1 MNLKHKDYI
10 KSLILILVFFIN
22 SVVLIAGPFSA
33 DLRDGFLIQD
43 LGSGNIRVN
52 QIDLVTGTRV
62 KVQELAVGGSGN
74 NAYGYNPKDNYI
86 YGIQVTAATGN
97 DTYNLVRIEPTATG
111 FTFTKKP
118 ITGLVHNIDNGMFIG
133 DFDKDGNM
141 YVAGDGSDGSVGG
154 PIFKIIINTDGSG
167 SATKLSI
174 DRGSPRF
181 ADWGYTDRVGG
192 TERFYFISDGGSL
205 YYFTKSGST
214 LTKSSSIASNLT
226 TGGNTVVGTF
236 VAGTDLFYYPSG
248 SSQLYKVDLLN
259 PTAGSQPFSNVANP
273 SNNGD
278 AARNYQIVIPA
289 LALGKEVTNGTTFT
303 QGSDIRYKLTI
314 KNAGDYPLGDPAF
327 NSHYTVTDTINSQKV
342 TTTATAVTAKLYNS
356 LTGTTFTNVTGFPT
370 TINYVTV
377 DSTTSKFELKSDG
390 GSLPKIPKGYRLE
403 IEYTLKSKIYSFV
416 GDQDQILNTAVGTV
430 PGKSVTSDAQVSIIA
445 TPPEL
450 GILKSVDK
458 TTLLKGDILQYTL
471 ELTNKSTSK
480 SFTGVVVKDILKADI
495 TQVFETFSVYDSNG
509 TTLIGEVIDTDG
521 ITSNNLNYTITTG
534 ETTINIGTIA
544 TLGPN
549 ATKKYILKGITKT
562 NLTLSTLKNMGL
574 ADSNELDP
582 IPSNEVTTVITGEK
596 PFDYGDAPDTYK
608 TITSNPPRHAQVAN
622 TPYFGKGV
630 DYETVWTQPL
640 GSNADLDDKNG
651 SDDEDGIVSV
661 NGVAYDSSLPILLI
675 EGIENT
681 ITVNIGKVLSG
692 GAKVKIWLDGLN
704 GNINNGFDNNNSQV
718 IYNATVNNTGN
729 IDVKFPL
736 SILGNRS
743 STAGKTYLRMRITSV
758 VNDNQINSTGG
769 VADDGE
775 VEDYLVFISER
786 KTDYGDL
793 PDTYKTKLL
802 SDGPRH
808 LDVYLFGQGAPV
820 GGNLFLGDT
829 KTYEN
834 DAPVSLTGV
843 EDTGDDGVKDSS
855 GNILSTIYTN
865 EDNVLIVKASSPGY
879 IGVWVDFNGNGIFE
893 SGEGITQS
901 VIAGNNTIVI
911 PANRFTYDPGLVL
924 TNRKGVRVRYASDEV
939 SVNKPTGLAIGGEVE
954 DYFIPFVKK
963 VIDVTIGKAA
973 PTSVVQEGTI
983 AYTLTL
989 TNTGNVAVKDYV
1001 LVDKPDTTK
1010 VDITQ
1015 ITGISIL
1022 LDGQS
1027 VTGATF
1033 TYNTGT
1039 NQFELGGTK
1048 PEIPVGKSLV
1058 VNYTLKSKLFDIAT
1072 NNQILNT
1079 ATVITGNVTKNA
1091 VANVGVITNKIG
1103 TLDKSTST
1111 PTINQE
1117 GVATYTLKV
1126 VNTGNVPLTGYI
1138 LEDTPDL
1145 GKMDISTLVVTSI
1158 KVNGTSV
1165 TSPTEFKGDSP
1176 ANSTKLVL
1184 VQAPT
1189 IPVGG
1194 TLEVVYTLKTKL
1206 FDTTTDNKIINTGS
1220 LALTQ
1225 GGSAILDT
1233 AEVQITKVTGGTIS
1247 KNAIPSEITLADKI
1261 PYEVTITNTGN
1272 TPILLSTLIDTI
1284 ALEDRVYIQG
1294 VEGNIGT
1301 YILGGETSKSITV
1314 TYTTATGV
1322 ITFAGLPEKLGV
1334 KEKIVI
1340 KYTLETKNAEYV
1352 STNPNI
1358 ENAAYVDLNGNG
1370 EVDAGETSTDP
1381 VKIVETKTGTI
1392 VKSSSQG
1399 SIDQN
1404 GVIDYTVVVTNT
1416 GNKAISTSLFKD
1428 IISTED
1434 KSKIEKVVGKVE
1446 VALVDISSSTTGITY
1461 QEISATYN
1469 LTTGE
1474 VVFVGLPSAIPVGKK
1489 MLVKYSLQTTIF
1501 DITADDTI
1509 NNKVQIDIDG
1519 DNVINNTTETS
1530 TAPVKVTSKTDVT
1543 IDKVSSTTTIG
1554 QGGTIS
1560 YTLTVTNTGNTPVS
1574 NYTLVDKPDPTKV
1587 DVTQITVPSI
1597 LLDGQPTVGATFTYN
1612 TTTNQFELGGTKPL
1626 IPVGKSLV
1634 VSYSLKSLVFDTS
1647 TNDKILNT
1655 AIIKIGAV
1663 TKEDTVSVTV
1673 NKNITATLE
1682 KTTSTPTI
1690 NQEGVA
1696 TYTLKVVNTGNTPLT
1711 GYILEDTPDLT
1722 KIDISTLLVTSIKV
1736 NGTSVTS
1743 PTEFKGDS
1751 PANSTKLVLVQ
1762 APTIPVGGTL
1772 EVVYTLKTKLFD
1784 TTTDNKII
1792 NTGSLALTQG
1802 GSAILDTAEVQITK
1816 VTGGTISKNAIPS
1829 EITLAD
1835 KIPYEVTITNTGNTP
1850 ILLSTLIDTIALED
1864 RVYIQ
1869 GVEGNIGT
1877 YILGGETSKSITVTY
1892 TTATGVITFAGL
1904 PEKLGVKEKIVIKYT
1919 LETKNA
1925 EYVSTNPNIENAAYV
1940 DLNGNGE
1947 VDAGETSTAPVK
1959 VTSKID
1965 ILLEKTTPV
1974 TTIVKGEDITYT
1986 IKITNLGNI
1995 PLKNYILEDT
2005 PEIDKIN
2012 SDTLKNVTI
2021 KLNDLILDSKSFV
2034 FNKASNKFELVGEKP
2049 IIPLNGVLEIT
2060 YTLTSNSNM
2069 TNINLGITNIVNF
2082 KMDNI
2087 NKEASVVVN
2096 LSTMNITKI
2105 SNNENQ
2111 VLQGGDEV
2119 IYTIVLKTSSK
2130 NEQQVLVK
2138 DNLLEVN
2145 NYNNLSFLK
2154 IEDIKDIKIN
2164 GILINNGKEMFTK
2177 QGLNLIIPGTTLESD
2192 TETIITYTLTIPKD
2206 LSEEIAEIKNEALV
2220 IKNEVEIRTDE
2231 VVIELAK
2238 PKLILRHDVFKF
2250 ENKYNDTNQIL
2261 LEEKPIAENIE
2272 NIEGKNS
2279 KPPIVFAGD
2288 DILYFVSLV
2297 NKTKVPMKGKTDINH
2312 QLDSKQLKDD
2322 NGLNVFVDNKFLGV
2336 IVTSLDTGEKV
2347 FYSKNDLSQNSQ
2359 ILVRGNINLND
2370 LETLVAENESEL
2382 KDIGTDIAKSLLT
2395 KLSNLYALTSSSLP
2409 TATNLGIT
2417 NQESSFEFQQIVP
2430 SRSVVSFV
2438 VKSTINLKGSFA
2450 KSKQISTY
2458 AYLPSDPLQNTS
2470 EGELRKTVIVLGR
2483 KNTDLVLS
2491 KRSEIEEASVGKF
2504 VPYII
2509 QIKNVGEDSA
2519 VDVYI
2524 QDKIPPGFVYV
2535 EGSAVQVLNESY
2547 SENKITT
2554 TGIKEIKFGP
2564 ISEIKS
2570 GDIVKIKYLLKV
2582 GVGVKPG
2589 TYKNIAVSVDKTDKT
2604 ISNPD
2609 SVDIEIVS
2617 DPIFEHT
2624 TIIGKVFHDRD
2635 GDGIQDYAT
2644 AKNVVIDVN
2653 LPKNY
2658 YIPNTTTV
2666 SKGGKTYDFSDSYS
2680 RITIREIKGR
2690 ASELEP
2696 ATNNMIVIRKELIK
2710 PIMASVRVQTNR
2722 GTDITQQGNG
2732 EVITNHTGDKIKGMT
2747 SQDIVVTQRVIKNKD
2762 NKIILEIFILNNGIQ
2777 EEGLPGVRLA
2787 TPEGIVVETDRFG
2800 RYHVPPV
2807 PETLGKNY
2815 IIKVDPTTL
2824 PKGAEFT
2831 TENPRVRHLGKVM
2844 MKFNFG
2850 VKLPPLKNPEKK
2862 DN

>member
-1 MNLKHKDYI
+1 MLVKY
-10 KSLILILVFFIN
+10 SLQTTIFDIT
-22 SVVLIAGPFSA
+22 A
-33 DLRDGFLIQD
+33 D
-43 LGSGNIRVN
+43 
-52 QIDLVTGTRV
+52 
-62 KVQELAVGGSGN
+62 
-74 NAYGYNPKDNYI
+74 
-86 YGIQVTAATGN
+86 
-97 DTYNLVRIEPTATG
+97 
-111 FTFTKKP
+111 
-118 ITGLVHNIDNGMFIG
+118 
-133 DFDKDGNM
+133 
-141 YVAGDGSDGSVGG
+141 
-154 PIFKIIINTDGSG
+154 
-167 SATKLSI
+167 
-174 DRGSPRF
+174 
-181 ADWGYTDRVGG
+181 
-192 TERFYFISDGGSL
+192 
-205 YYFTKSGST
+205 
-214 LTKSSSIASNLT
+214 
-226 TGGNTVVGTF
+226 
-236 VAGTDLFYYPSG
+236 
-248 SSQLYKVDLLN
+248 
-259 PTAGSQPFSNVANP
+259 
-273 SNNGD
+273 
-278 AARNYQIVIPA
+278 
-289 LALGKEVTNGTTFT
+289 
-303 QGSDIRYKLTI
+303 
-314 KNAGDYPLGDPAF
+314 
-327 NSHYTVTDTINSQKV
+327 DTINNKVQIDIDGDNVISNTTETSTAPVKV
-342 TTTATAVTAKLYNS
+342 T
-356 LTGTTFTNVTGFPT
+356 
-370 TINYVTV
+370 
-377 DSTTSKFELKSDG
+377 SK
-390 GSLPKIPKGYRLE
+390 
-403 IEYTLKSKIYSFV
+403 T
-416 GDQDQILNTAVGTV
+416 
-430 PGKSVTSDAQVSIIA
+430 
-445 TPPEL
+445 
-450 GILKSVDK
+450 
-458 TTLLKGDILQYTL
+458 
-471 ELTNKSTSK
+471 
-480 SFTGVVVKDILKADI
+480 
-495 TQVFETFSVYDSNG
+495 
-509 TTLIGEVIDTDG
+509 
-521 ITSNNLNYTITTG
+521 
-534 ETTINIGTIA
+534 
-544 TLGPN
+544 
-549 ATKKYILKGITKT
+549 
-562 NLTLSTLKNMGL
+562 
-574 ADSNELDP
+574 
-582 IPSNEVTTVITGEK
+582 
-596 PFDYGDAPDTYK
+596 
-608 TITSNPPRHAQVAN
+608 
-622 TPYFGKGV
+622 
-630 DYETVWTQPL
+630 
-640 GSNADLDDKNG
+640 
-651 SDDEDGIVSV
+651 
-661 NGVAYDSSLPILLI
+661 
-675 EGIENT
+675 
-681 ITVNIGKVLSG
+681 
-692 GAKVKIWLDGLN
+692 
-704 GNINNGFDNNNSQV
+704 
-718 IYNATVNNTGN
+718 
-729 IDVKFPL
+729 
-736 SILGNRS
+736 
-743 STAGKTYLRMRITSV
+743 
-758 VNDNQINSTGG
+758 
-769 VADDGE
+769 
-775 VEDYLVFISER
+775 
-786 KTDYGDL
+786 
-793 PDTYKTKLL
+793 
-802 SDGPRH
+802 
-808 LDVYLFGQGAPV
+808 
-820 GGNLFLGDT
+820 
-829 KTYEN
+829 
-834 DAPVSLTGV
+834 
-843 EDTGDDGVKDSS
+843 
-855 GNILSTIYTN
+855 
-865 EDNVLIVKASSPGY
+865 
-879 IGVWVDFNGNGIFE
+879 
-893 SGEGITQS
+893 
-901 VIAGNNTIVI
+901 
-911 PANRFTYDPGLVL
+911 
-924 TNRKGVRVRYASDEV
+924 
-939 SVNKPTGLAIGGEVE
+939 
-954 DYFIPFVKK
+954 
-963 VIDVTIGKAA
+963 DVTIDKVSSTTTIG
-973 PTSVVQEGTI
+973 QGGTI
-983 AYTLTL
+983 SYTLTV
-989 TNTGNVAVKDYV
+989 TNTGNTPVSNYT
-1001 LVDKPDTTK
+1001 LVDKPDPTK
-1010 VDITQ
+1010 VDVTQ
-1015 ITGISIL
+1015 ITVPSIL
-1022 LDGQS
+1022 LDGQPA
-1027 VTGATF
+1027 VGATF
-1033 TYNTGT
+1033 TYNTTT

-1048 PEIPVGKSLV
+1048 PLIPVGKSLV
-1058 VNYTLKSKLFDIAT
+1058 VSYSLKSLVFDTST
-1072 NNQILNT
+1072 NDKILNT
-1079 ATVITGNVTKNA
+1079 AIIKTGAVTKEDTVSVTVNK
-1091 VANVGVITNKIG
+1091 NITA
-1103 TLDKSTST
+1103 TLEKTTST

-1126 VNTGNVPLTGYI
+1126 VNTGNTPLTGYI

-1158 KVNGTSV
+1158 KVNGTLI

-1184 VQAPT
+1184 VQAPI

-1194 TLEVVYTLKTKL
+1194 TLEIVYTMKSKL

-1370 EVDAGETSTDP
+1370 KVDAGETSTDP

-1404 GVIDYTVVVTNT
+1404 GVIDYTVAVTNT

-1474 VVFVGLPSAIPVGKK
+1474 VVFAGLPSAIPVGKK

-1501 DITADDTI
+1501 DITADDII
-1509 NNKVQIDIDG
+1509 NNKVQIDMDG
-1519 DNVINNTTETS
+1519 DDVIN
-1530 TAPVKVTSKTDVT
+1530 
-1543 IDKVSSTTTIG
+1543 
-1554 QGGTIS
+1554 
-1560 YTLTVTNTGNTPVS
+1560 
-1574 NYTLVDKPDPTKV
+1574 
-1587 DVTQITVPSI
+1587 
-1597 LLDGQPTVGATFTYN
+1597 
-1612 TTTNQFELGGTKPL
+1612 
-1626 IPVGKSLV
+1626 
-1634 VSYSLKSLVFDTS
+1634 
-1647 TNDKILNT
+1647 
-1655 AIIKIGAV
+1655 
-1663 TKEDTVSVTV
+1663 
-1673 NKNITATLE
+1673 
-1682 KTTSTPTI
+1682 
-1690 NQEGVA
+1690 
-1696 TYTLKVVNTGNTPLT
+1696 
-1711 GYILEDTPDLT
+1711 
-1722 KIDISTLLVTSIKV
+1722 
-1736 NGTSVTS
+1736 
-1743 PTEFKGDS
+1743 
-1751 PANSTKLVLVQ
+1751 
-1762 APTIPVGGTL
+1762 
-1772 EVVYTLKTKLFD
+1772 D
-1784 TTTDNKII
+1784 TT
-1792 NTGSLALTQG
+1792 
-1802 GSAILDTAEVQITK
+1802 
-1816 VTGGTISKNAIPS
+1816 
-1829 EITLAD
+1829 
-1835 KIPYEVTITNTGNTP
+1835 
-1850 ILLSTLIDTIALED
+1850 
-1864 RVYIQ
+1864 
-1869 GVEGNIGT
+1869 
-1877 YILGGETSKSITVTY
+1877 
-1892 TTATGVITFAGL
+1892 
-1904 PEKLGVKEKIVIKYT
+1904 
-1919 LETKNA
+1919 
-1925 EYVSTNPNIENAAYV
+1925 
-1940 DLNGNGE
+1940 
-1947 VDAGETSTAPVK
+1947 ETSTAPVK

-2021 KLNDLILDSKSFV
+2021 KLNNLILDSKSFV

-2336 IVTSLDTGEKV
+2336 VVTSLDTGEKV

-2409 TATNLGIT
+2409 SATNLGIT

-2438 VKSTINLKGSFA
+2438 VKSTINPKGSFA

-2509 QIKNVGEDSA
+2509 QIKNVGEDPA

-2690 ASELEP
+2690 VSELEP

-2762 NKIILEIFILNNGIQ
+2762 NKIILEIFVLNNGIQ

>member
-141 YVAGDGSDGSVGG
+141 YVAGDGSDGSAGG

-214 LTKSSSIASNLT
+214 LTKSSSTASNLT

-729 IDVKFPL
+729 IEVKFPL

-1165 TSPTEFKGDSP
+1165 TSPTEFKGDTP
-1176 ANSTKLVL
+1176 ANPTKLML
-1184 VQAPT
+1184 VQGPT

-1225 GGSAILDT
+1225 GGSVILDT

-1272 TPILLSTLIDTI
+1272 TPI
-1284 ALEDRVYIQG
+1284 
-1294 VEGNIGT
+1294 
-1301 YILGGETSKSITV
+1301 
-1314 TYTTATGV
+1314 
-1322 ITFAGLPEKLGV
+1322 
-1334 KEKIVI
+1334 
-1340 KYTLETKNAEYV
+1340 
-1352 STNPNI
+1352 
-1358 ENAAYVDLNGNG
+1358 
-1370 EVDAGETSTDP
+1370 
-1381 VKIVETKTGTI
+1381 
-1392 VKSSSQG
+1392 
-1399 SIDQN
+1399 
-1404 GVIDYTVVVTNT
+1404 
-1416 GNKAISTSLFKD
+1416 
-1428 IISTED
+1428 
-1434 KSKIEKVVGKVE
+1434 
-1446 VALVDISSSTTGITY
+1446 
-1461 QEISATYN
+1461 
-1469 LTTGE
+1469 
-1474 VVFVGLPSAIPVGKK
+1474 
-1489 MLVKYSLQTTIF
+1489 
-1501 DITADDTI
+1501 
-1509 NNKVQIDIDG
+1509 
-1519 DNVINNTTETS
+1519 
-1530 TAPVKVTSKTDVT
+1530 
-1543 IDKVSSTTTIG
+1543 
-1554 QGGTIS
+1554 
-1560 YTLTVTNTGNTPVS
+1560 
-1574 NYTLVDKPDPTKV
+1574 
-1587 DVTQITVPSI
+1587 
-1597 LLDGQPTVGATFTYN
+1597 
-1612 TTTNQFELGGTKPL
+1612 
-1626 IPVGKSLV
+1626 
-1634 VSYSLKSLVFDTS
+1634 
-1647 TNDKILNT
+1647 
-1655 AIIKIGAV
+1655 
-1663 TKEDTVSVTV
+1663 
-1673 NKNITATLE
+1673 
-1682 KTTSTPTI
+1682 
-1690 NQEGVA
+1690 
-1696 TYTLKVVNTGNTPLT
+1696 
-1711 GYILEDTPDLT
+1711 
-1722 KIDISTLLVTSIKV
+1722 
-1736 NGTSVTS
+1736 
-1743 PTEFKGDS
+1743 
-1751 PANSTKLVLVQ
+1751 
-1762 APTIPVGGTL
+1762 
-1772 EVVYTLKTKLFD
+1772 
-1784 TTTDNKII
+1784 
-1792 NTGSLALTQG
+1792 
-1802 GSAILDTAEVQITK
+1802 
-1816 VTGGTISKNAIPS
+1816 
-1829 EITLAD
+1829 
-1835 KIPYEVTITNTGNTP
+1835 
-1850 ILLSTLIDTIALED
+1850 
-1864 RVYIQ
+1864 
-1869 GVEGNIGT
+1869 
-1877 YILGGETSKSITVTY
+1877 
-1892 TTATGVITFAGL
+1892 
-1904 PEKLGVKEKIVIKYT
+1904 
-1919 LETKNA
+1919 
-1925 EYVSTNPNIENAAYV
+1925 
-1940 DLNGNGE
+1940 
-1947 VDAGETSTAPVK
+1947 
-1959 VTSKID
+1959 
-1965 ILLEKTTPV
+1965 
-1974 TTIVKGEDITYT
+1974 
-1986 IKITNLGNI
+1986 
-1995 PLKNYILEDT
+1995 
-2005 PEIDKIN
+2005 
-2012 SDTLKNVTI
+2012 
-2021 KLNDLILDSKSFV
+2021 
-2034 FNKASNKFELVGEKP
+2034 
-2049 IIPLNGVLEIT
+2049 
-2060 YTLTSNSNM
+2060 
-2069 TNINLGITNIVNF
+2069 
-2082 KMDNI
+2082 
-2087 NKEASVVVN
+2087 
-2096 LSTMNITKI
+2096 
-2105 SNNENQ
+2105 
-2111 VLQGGDEV
+2111 
-2119 IYTIVLKTSSK
+2119 
-2130 NEQQVLVK
+2130 
-2138 DNLLEVN
+2138 
-2145 NYNNLSFLK
+2145 
-2154 IEDIKDIKIN
+2154 
-2164 GILINNGKEMFTK
+2164 
-2177 QGLNLIIPGTTLESD
+2177 
-2192 TETIITYTLTIPKD
+2192 
-2206 LSEEIAEIKNEALV
+2206 
-2220 IKNEVEIRTDE
+2220 
-2231 VVIELAK
+2231 
-2238 PKLILRHDVFKF
+2238 
-2250 ENKYNDTNQIL
+2250 
-2261 LEEKPIAENIE
+2261 
-2272 NIEGKNS
+2272 
-2279 KPPIVFAGD
+2279 
-2288 DILYFVSLV
+2288 
-2297 NKTKVPMKGKTDINH
+2297 
-2312 QLDSKQLKDD
+2312 
-2322 NGLNVFVDNKFLGV
+2322 
-2336 IVTSLDTGEKV
+2336 
-2347 FYSKNDLSQNSQ
+2347 
-2359 ILVRGNINLND
+2359 
-2370 LETLVAENESEL
+2370 
-2382 KDIGTDIAKSLLT
+2382 
-2395 KLSNLYALTSSSLP
+2395 
-2409 TATNLGIT
+2409 
-2417 NQESSFEFQQIVP
+2417 
-2430 SRSVVSFV
+2430 
-2438 VKSTINLKGSFA
+2438 
-2450 KSKQISTY
+2450 
-2458 AYLPSDPLQNTS
+2458 
-2470 EGELRKTVIVLGR
+2470 
-2483 KNTDLVLS
+2483 
-2491 KRSEIEEASVGKF
+2491 
-2504 VPYII
+2504 
-2509 QIKNVGEDSA
+2509 
-2519 VDVYI
+2519 
-2524 QDKIPPGFVYV
+2524 
-2535 EGSAVQVLNESY
+2535 
-2547 SENKITT
+2547 
-2554 TGIKEIKFGP
+2554 
-2564 ISEIKS
+2564 
-2570 GDIVKIKYLLKV
+2570 
-2582 GVGVKPG
+2582 
-2589 TYKNIAVSVDKTDKT
+2589 
-2604 ISNPD
+2604 
-2609 SVDIEIVS
+2609 
-2617 DPIFEHT
+2617 
-2624 TIIGKVFHDRD
+2624 
-2635 GDGIQDYAT
+2635 
-2644 AKNVVIDVN
+2644 
-2653 LPKNY
+2653 
-2658 YIPNTTTV
+2658 
-2666 SKGGKTYDFSDSYS
+2666 
-2680 RITIREIKGR
+2680 
-2690 ASELEP
+2690 
-2696 ATNNMIVIRKELIK
+2696 
-2710 PIMASVRVQTNR
+2710 
-2722 GTDITQQGNG
+2722 
-2732 EVITNHTGDKIKGMT
+2732 
-2747 SQDIVVTQRVIKNKD
+2747 
-2762 NKIILEIFILNNGIQ
+2762 
-2777 EEGLPGVRLA
+2777 
-2787 TPEGIVVETDRFG
+2787 
-2800 RYHVPPV
+2800 
-2807 PETLGKNY
+2807 
-2815 IIKVDPTTL
+2815 
-2824 PKGAEFT
+2824 
-2831 TENPRVRHLGKVM
+2831 
-2844 MKFNFG
+2844 
-2850 VKLPPLKNPEKK
+2850 
-2862 DN
+2862 